1 MEIARLG
8 MELEWEPQK
17 ELQCV
22 VIFTGL
28 SVATGFSL
36 FSVRSLGSIM
46 KQILSEHS
54 PCACGGGWFPAAA
67 PAVQPQVSWSLSRT
81 LNGVL
86 GRWGPCQP
94 GRTFF

>member
-54 PCACGGGWFPAAA
+54 PCACGGMKRSAGCNEKYWHQT
-67 PAVQPQVSWSLSRT
+67 VM
-81 LNGVL
+81 
-86 GRWGPCQP
+86 
-94 GRTFF
+94 